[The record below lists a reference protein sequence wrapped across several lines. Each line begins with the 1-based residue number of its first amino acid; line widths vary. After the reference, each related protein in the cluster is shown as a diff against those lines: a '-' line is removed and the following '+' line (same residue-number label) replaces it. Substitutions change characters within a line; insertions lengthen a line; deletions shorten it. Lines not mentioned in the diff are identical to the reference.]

1 MKKIIP
7 FKKDITFKTNLSEI
21 TSISLEH
28 TLKSTKNS
36 VYGELIVSGEYK
48 INPSSTSVEP
58 FSYPLPFSIDFSDEY
73 NLLKSNIEV
82 DDFYYEIINNDTL
95 AVNIDVLIDNIEEE
109 LIPKIEIDEHKIERH
124 DILKEEPKEEK
135 KKEVIEEEK
144 DKRCIEEEDIKG
156 ITSIFDTL
164 DDKDENYTSY
174 SVYIVRQGDTLEDI
188 LNKYNTTKECLEDYN
203 DLKELKI
210 NSKIII
216 PNTYESN

>member
-48 INPSSTSVEP
+48 INPSSTSVES

-124 DILKEEPKEEK
+124 DILKEEPKEEI

-210 NSKIII
+210 NTKIII

>member
-7 FKKDITFKTNLSEI
+7 FKKDIAFKTNLSEI

-73 NLLKSNIEV
+73 NLLESNIEV

-95 AVNIDVLIDNIEEE
+95 SVNIDILIDNIEEE
-109 LIPKIEIDEHKIERH
+109 LIPKIEIDERKVERH
-124 DILKEEPKEEK
+124 DILQEEPKKEK
-135 KKEVIEEEK
+135 IEEEK

-188 LNKYNTTKECLEDYN
+188 LAKYNITKECLEEYN

-210 NSKIII
+210 NTKIII

>member
-28 TLKSTKNS
+28 TLKAAKNS

-124 DILKEEPKEEK
+124 DILKEEPKEEI

-144 DKRCIEEEDIKG
+144 DKRC

-210 NSKIII
+210 NTKIII

>member
-1 MKKIIP
+1 M
-7 FKKDITFKTNLSEI
+7 L
-21 TSISLEH
+21 
-28 TLKSTKNS
+28 
-36 VYGELIVSGEYK
+36 
-48 INPSSTSVEP
+48 
-58 FSYPLPFSIDFSDEY
+58 
-73 NLLKSNIEV
+73 
-82 DDFYYEIINNDTL
+82 
-95 AVNIDVLIDNIEEE
+95 
-109 LIPKIEIDEHKIERH
+109 
-124 DILKEEPKEEK
+124 
-135 KKEVIEEEK
+135 EEEK

-210 NSKIII
+210 NTKIII

>member
-48 INPSSTSVEP
+48 INPSSTSVES

-124 DILKEEPKEEK
+124 DILKEEPKEEI
-135 KKEVIEEEK
+135 KKEEIEEEK

-188 LNKYNTTKECLEDYN
+188 LAKYNTTKECLEEYN

-210 NSKIII
+210 NTKIII